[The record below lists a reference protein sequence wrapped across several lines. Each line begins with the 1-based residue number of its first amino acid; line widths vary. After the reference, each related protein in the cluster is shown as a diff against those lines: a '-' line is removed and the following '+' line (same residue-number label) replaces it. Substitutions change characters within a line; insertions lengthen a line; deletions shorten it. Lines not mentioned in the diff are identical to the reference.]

1 MNLDERGR
9 RAASSLEQH
18 TRHNT
23 DGTRSLEALYRQH
36 TSRNDPRHRRPAALV
51 IAFAIVIIAVL
62 LSITIVRSS
71 HSSTPP
77 ASHNLRPPASPTAP
91 TTTAPTTTAPTT
103 TTVASPVAS
112 CVTPCITV
120 TVVDASGNPFP
131 PGEARGLACPVSGA
145 ACVTADADS
154 HGVAHLQ
161 LTDGTEYKTNGAV
174 VNVGWCQPG
183 FTSSNGD
190 QWWFS
195 ENLAQGPP
203 SAADGT
209 TFRITQPT
217 C

>member
-18 TRHNT
+18 IRQNT

-36 TSRNDPRHRRPAALV
+36 TSRKDPRRRRPTALV
-51 IAFAIVIIAVL
+51 IAFAVVIIAVL
-62 LSITIVRSS
+62 ASIVIVRSS

-77 ASHNLRPPASPTAP
+77 ASHKLRPPASTTTP
-91 TTTAPTTTAPTT
+91 TTAAPTT
-103 TTVASPVAS
+103 TTVAAPVVS

-131 PGEARGLACPVSGA
+131 PGEARGLACPVSGSD
-145 ACVTADADS
+145 CVTADTDN
-154 HGVAHLQ
+154 HGVVHLQ
-161 LTDGTEYKTNGAV
+161 LTDGIEYKTNGAV

-195 ENLAQGPP
+195 ENLVQGPP

-209 TFRITQPT
+209 TFKITQPT